1 MRRLFVSGK
10 TVFFIPLIGLM
21 MMSCNVEVEDT
32 SNNVAHYHSGAESF
46 VDKNGFPVFNDG
58 YGDFL
63 GAGYQS
69 TDFVFAG
76 KYSLKL
82 DSVEAY
88 GMPITFTDV
97 EVGEFFEASVWI
109 KDSCEEATL
118 FAGACGNTK
127 YDISTTLVNKINDSI
142 GWSQYFLN
150 FAVETEI
157 DTLKFYLFSKGKVAY
172 FDNFEINRY
181 HQRPSIS
188 VDSVDVMNIYIP
200 DSCMTLLTEFKTKA
214 LQQTIIS
221 SDLKEY
227 VGGFIVEKNDS
238 IPIEIRLKGDWT
250 DHLENGKTSYRIKTD
265 KAYRGLTTFSIQH
278 PSTRNYLH
286 EWFMHEL
293 CDVEGLLSTS
303 YDFLLVEINGVSQ
316 GIYAIEEHFDKQLL
330 EHRNYREGPIIK
342 IDETGFWSLSVSGKK
357 EQLEGSYP
365 YFESAMITCF
375 KEGRTEKSPVL
386 SNQFVNASSLLN
398 LFKNLYS
405 KPELLFD
412 LEKMAKYYALMDI
425 GNIHHAMAWHNR
437 RYYYNPVTTKLE
449 VIGFDMIPGE
459 AEMKPLLAKV
469 KFKFAD
475 IAGEDEAA
483 MDYYLFSNQKFRE
496 FYTHYCTKF
505 SSVDYLDN
513 VFDSLELEI
522 SQRES
527 ILAYELPN
535 YKMDKEFYYN
545 RAEYVRNE
553 LIDLD
558 SCWNQF
564 QQKTKLN
571 PHPKIIT
578 PNYVELTNPFFLK
591 DISLNIYRS
600 QLDSNHF
607 KFQFENYH
615 LADVNII
622 GYSTKTG
629 EDSIYLLEKNIS
641 LLRYDGIKQAAY
653 GEIVLPKKA
662 TKMHFT
668 VANIPGLF
676 QSKKVFDWQ
685 KPNATHPRITLTEKF
700 SKSNKLFELNADTL
714 IIKKGKHTVT
724 ELILVPNDYH
734 ILIEAGAN
742 IDIVNQ
748 GGLIFNNSVSINGTA
763 QEKIIFTSSDSSAK
777 GITILDG
784 KNVNISH
791 TEINNI
797 NTLNHEGWLL
807 TGALTIYEAEVNIS
821 HLTIKNNFCEDALNL
836 IRCHFAIESLTI
848 SDTKGDGFDADFCTG
863 NLTKSLFKNT
873 GNDCI
878 DFSGSVVD
886 ISHITIRNSGDKGV
900 SSGELSELKLSD
912 IDIDGALTA
921 LASKDGS
928 TLIGNNIHAI
938 NCEVGAALYKKKPE
952 YENSKMILTNCSFD
966 KIAKRGLIEKGARL
980 TYAGYHFF
988 GSEIFDI
995 EAMYSR
1001 FEK

>member
-1 MRRLFVSGK
+1 MRRLFVWVK
-10 TVFFIPLIGLM
+10 TFFFIPIFGLM
-21 MMSCNVEVEDT
+21 LFACEAEVQDT
-32 SNNVAHYHSGAESF
+32 ANNLTAYYSGAETIG
-46 VDKNGFPVFNDG
+46 DKNGFPIFNDG
-58 YGDFL
+58 EGEFL
-63 GAGYQS
+63 AAGYQT

-82 DSVEAY
+82 DSVQAY

-97 EVGEFFEASVWI
+97 AVGEFFEASVWV
-109 KDSCEEATL
+109 KDSCDEATL
-118 FAGACGNTK
+118 MAGVCGHTK
-127 YDISTTLVNKINDSI
+127 YDISTNSVNKINDSI

-150 FAVETEI
+150 FAVETKI
-157 DTLKFYLFSKGKVAY
+157 DTLKFYLFSKGQVAY

-181 HQRPSIS
+181 HERRAIAI
-188 VDSVDVMNIYIP
+188 DSVDVMKLYIP

-227 VGGFIVEKNDS
+227 VGGFIIEDSDS

-293 CDVEGLLSTS
+293 CDLEGLLSTS
-303 YDFLLVEINGVSQ
+303 YDFLPVEINGVSQ

-330 EHRNYREGPIIK
+330 EHRKYREGPIIK
-342 IDETGFWSLSVSGKK
+342 IDETGFWALLASGKK

-386 SNQFVNASSLLN
+386 SNQFVNASSLLF

-412 LEKMAKYYALMDI
+412 LEKTAKYYALMDI

-459 AEMKPLLAKV
+459 AEMNPLLAKV

-505 SSVDYLDN
+505 SSVEYLDN
-513 VFDSLELEI
+513 VFGLLESEI
-522 SQRES
+522 SKRES

-535 YKMDKEFYYN
+535 YKLDKEFYSN
-545 RAEYVRNE
+545 RAAFVRNE

-578 PNYVELTNPFFLK
+578 PNYVELKNQFFLK

-600 QLDSNHF
+600 QLDSNHY

-615 LADVNII
+615 LANVNII
-622 GYSTKTG
+622 GYSTKVG
-629 EDSIYLLEKNIS
+629 DDSVFLFEKNIP
-641 LLRYDGIKQAAY
+641 LLSYDGVKQPAY
-653 GEIVLPKKA
+653 AELVLPKKA
-662 TKMHFT
+662 TKIHFT
-668 VANIPGLF
+668 VANIPGVV

-685 KPNATHPRITLTEKF
+685 QPNATHPRITLTEKF
-700 SKSNKLFELNADTL
+700 NKSNKLFALNANTL
-714 IIKKGKHTVT
+714 IVKKGNYTVT

-734 ILIEAGAN
+734 VIIEAGAE
-742 IDIVNQ
+742 IDIINH
-748 GGLIFNNSVSINGTA
+748 GGLIFNNSVSMNGTE
-763 QEKIIFTSSDSSAK
+763 QEKIIFTSSDSSSQ
-777 GITILDG
+777 GVTILSA
-784 KNVNISH
+784 KTVVIKH
-791 TEINNI
+791 TEIYNQ

-807 TGALTIYEAEVNIS
+807 TGALTIYEADVNIS
-821 HLTIKNNFCEDALNL
+821 HLTIKNNFCEDALNI
-836 IRCHFAIESLTI
+836 IRGNFEIDSLTI
-848 SDTKGDGFDADFCTG
+848 SDTHGDGFDADFCTG
-863 NLTKSLFKNT
+863 FLTKSFFRNT

-878 DFSGSVVD
+878 DFSGSVVE
-886 ISHITIRNSGDKGV
+886 ISHLTIRNSGDKGV
-900 SSGELSELKLSD
+900 SSGESSELILSD

-928 TLIGNNIHAI
+928 TLIGNNIRAI

-952 YENSKMILTNCSFD
+952 YKNSKMILTNCTFD
-966 KIAKRGLIEKGARL
+966 KIKKRGLIEKGARL

-995 EAMYSR
+995 EAMYAR
-1001 FEK
+1001 FQK